1 MTTRVKVALVRA
13 YRLLPWRPRCR
24 CNHPDGSCSERGLVM
39 ARAGVP
45 LVLLL
50 SVALACAGQT
60 PDYNP
65 LCGTGNNCTGTG
77 KCEWPNSNSC
87 PGQNPDNPPPA
98 QPPAGGSGGD
108 GPNSGHSPCPPGTFG
123 AGTDNC

>member
-1 MTTRVKVALVRA
+1 VTAIKVALVRA
-13 YRLLPWRPRCR
+13 YRLLPWRPKCQ
-24 CNHPDGSCSERGLVM
+24 CNPGGQSCSERGLAL

-65 LCGTGNNCTGTG
+65 LCGTGNDCTGTG
-77 KCEWPNSNSC
+77 KCEQPNSGAC
-87 PGQNPDNPPPA
+87 PGQNPQYPNSPPPA
-98 QPPAGGSGGD
+98 APPPVSGNG
-108 GPNSGHSPCPPGTFG
+108 NSGHSPCPPGTIG